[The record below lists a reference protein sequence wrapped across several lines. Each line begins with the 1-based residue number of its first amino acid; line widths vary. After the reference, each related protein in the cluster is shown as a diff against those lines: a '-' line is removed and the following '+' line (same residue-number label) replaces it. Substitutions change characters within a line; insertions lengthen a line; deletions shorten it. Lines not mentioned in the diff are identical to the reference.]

1 MKGDGMI
8 EERLAPVLE
17 VAREHAPQV
26 DADGTFPKATM
37 DALRASG
44 LLGLTL
50 PSEIGG
56 LGAGP
61 VEFVETLSAL
71 ASACGSSSLVY
82 LMHISAATVVA
93 AAPPPGLR
101 EAPSKLASGDWLGT
115 LAFSE
120 RGSRSHFW
128 APVSRAVLK
137 NGGVHIAAD
146 KSWVTSA
153 GQADLYVVSTRA
165 VAPADAVSLYAV
177 PGRHDGLTVAGPWL
191 GMGMRGNASSP
202 VAVDAV
208 IDEDQRLGAADDG
221 FRLMMEVVLPWFNLG
236 SAAVSVGLAEAAVR
250 ASVEHSSAA
259 RFEHLG
265 TALADL
271 PTIRA
276 ALARMRIALET
287 QRAYLRTSAESVAT
301 PDEETLLH
309 VLAVKAAA
317 NDAALAITDDAM
329 RVCGG
334 AAYSKHLAVDRF
346 FRDARA
352 GSVMAPTA
360 DALYD
365 FYGKAITGRDLFS

>member
-1 MKGDGMI
+1 MI
-8 EERLAPVLE
+8 VERLAPVLE
-17 VAREHAPQV
+17 VARKHAPEV
-26 DADGTFPKATM
+26 DADGIFPKATM
-37 DALRASG
+37 EALRASG
-44 LLGLTL
+44 LMGLTL
-50 PSEIGG
+50 PEDVGG

-61 VEFVETLSAL
+61 LEFVETVSAL
-71 ASACGSSSLVY
+71 SSVCGSSSLVY
-82 LMHISAATVVA
+82 LMHVSAAMVLAT
-93 AAPPPGLR
+93 APPPGMPD
-101 EAPSKLASGDWLGT
+101 AAAKLASGEWLGT

-137 NGGVHIAAD
+137 DGGVHIAAD

-153 GQADLYVVSTRA
+153 GRADLYVVSTRA
-165 VAPADAVSLYAV
+165 VSPGDAVSLFAV
-177 PGRHDGLTVAGPWL
+177 TGQHDGLTVGGPWL

-202 VAVDAV
+202 IAIDAV
-208 IDEDQRLGAADDG
+208 LDENQRLGAADDG

-250 ASVEHSSAA
+250 ASVEHASEA

-265 TALADL
+265 TSLADL

-276 ALARMRIALET
+276 SLARMRIALEI
-287 QRAYLRTSAESVAT
+287 QRAYLRASAESAAT

-317 NDAALAITDDAM
+317 NDAALDITDDAM

-334 AAYSKHLAVDRF
+334 AAFSRHLAVDRF

-365 FYGKAITGRDLFS
+365 FYGKAITGRELFS